1 MADKATITVVERR
14 EYLISVGQL
23 AAVVGRAFSVD
34 TRGAWLDL
42 VGSEACRGCGE
53 PVTTDA
59 LGEAVLLKLPAR
71 SRVVAVERGE

>member
-1 MADKATITVVERR
+1 MADRATIKVTERR
-14 EYLISVGQL
+14 EYLVTVDELSVM
-23 AAVVGRAFSVD
+23 VGRAFSVD

-59 LGEAVLLKLPAR
+59 LGEAVLLRLPDRA
-71 SRVVAVERGE
+71 RVVAIEAGE